1 MYLFL
6 AVLGLH
12 CCTGFAL
19 VAERGGYSLAV
30 VCRPLVAVALWLQS
44 MGSRHVGFFSSSGVC
59 LVASTPWAQ

>member
-12 CCTGFAL
+12 GYTGFAL
-19 VAERGGYSLAV
+19 VAESGGYSLAV
-30 VCRPLVAVALWLQS
+30 VCRLLIAVARWLQS

-59 LVASTPWAQ
+59 LVVLAPQAQ